1 MLIELITNTIIL
13 YTYRLLCSLICK
25 RLVLVVTCLRPLY
38 FCLVCYCLVHYCRVY
53 SLLSRCPTECCPR
66 HSLRPTRYV
75 TTLDCC
81 SCKRAAHG
89 FDSCGCF
96 GANHDKIRPEYN
108 QKNQNTTKIQDALF
122 GAYISTLYNNL
133 SLFVCLL
140 QASCQC

>member
-1 MLIELITNTIIL
+1 L

-25 RLVLVVTCLRPLY
+25 RLALVVTYLRPLY

-53 SLLSRCPTECCPR
+53 SLLSRCATECCPR

-89 FDSCGCF
+89 FDSCGCLV
-96 GANHDKIRPEYN
+96 ANHDKYDQN
-108 QKNQNTTKIQDALF
+108 TSKKQKNKKDKKRQKRQKKTKRQHI
-122 GAYISTLYNNL
+122 TNL
-133 SLFVCLL
+133 KNRMPCLWRIF
-140 QASCQC
+140 QRSIII